1 MINFGPACAI
11 ITLHVYHCSHDRYQI
26 YHMIGTKTTPRT
38 DRYLSGISFQRTEPI
53 PDINIGN
60 RSVLGVLEDRPNG
73 STESIGNSTIVEP
86 NRPKPANLPVRSG
99 SGIGSGPTECQ
110 LWVEFWIPA
119 ENTHKTLSSAFVD
132 GSH

>member
-11 ITLHVYHCSHDRYQI
+11 ITLHVYHCSHDRYQNYSKNRPI
-26 YHMIGTKTTPRT
+26 FIGN
-38 DRYLSGISFQRTEPI
+38 SISENRPI

-99 SGIGSGPTECQ
+99 SGIGSGPTEYQ
-110 LWVEFWIPA
+110 L
-119 ENTHKTLSSAFVD
+119 
-132 GSH
+132 